1 MIRTRSYSSSMERK
15 NRSFT
20 QIKDVLAELFQSKD
34 LGFHP
39 DDARI
44 WSDWERIVGDP
55 VASHARPSWIQ
66 SGRLRVLVSDS
77 VWLQE
82 LNYLER
88 DMVERINAHLG
99 RKAVKKIEFRMG

>member
-1 MIRTRSYSSSMERK
+1 LGK
-15 NRSFT
+15 NRRRPRCVACETELDSIGT
-20 QIKDVLAELFQSKD
+20 LAGPCI
-34 LGFHP
+34 GF
-39 DDARI
+39 
-44 WSDWERIVGDP
+44 
-55 VASHARPSWIQ
+55 
-66 SGRLRVLVSDS
+66 VSDS

>member
-1 MIRTRSYSSSMERK
+1 MIRTGSYSSSMERK

-20 QIKDVLAELFQSKD
+20 QIKDVLAELFQSKG

-77 VWLQE
+77 YRIRYGSRNSTTWNGTWWRE
-82 LNYLER
+82 SMPTWAER
-88 DMVERINAHLG
+88 R
-99 RKAVKKIEFRMG
+99 